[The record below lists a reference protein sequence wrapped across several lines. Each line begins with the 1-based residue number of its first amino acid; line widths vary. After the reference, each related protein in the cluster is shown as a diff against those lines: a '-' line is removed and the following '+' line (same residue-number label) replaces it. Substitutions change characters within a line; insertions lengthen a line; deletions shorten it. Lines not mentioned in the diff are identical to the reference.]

1 MTLRNKQN
9 SPVNHLPYVDYYST
23 GPETGGQ
30 ASKIFSLFIGLVRH
44 ISQLIC

>member
-9 SPVNHLPYVDYYST
+9 SPVNQLPYVDYFST
-23 GPETGGQ
+23 GPATGGQ
-30 ASKIFSLFIGLVRH
+30 ASQTFSMFRH